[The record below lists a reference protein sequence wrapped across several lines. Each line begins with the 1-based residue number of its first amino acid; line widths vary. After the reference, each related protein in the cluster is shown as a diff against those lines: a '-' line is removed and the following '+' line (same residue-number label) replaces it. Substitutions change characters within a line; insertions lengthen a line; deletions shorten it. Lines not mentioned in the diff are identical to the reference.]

1 MRNNKSKN
9 QECIY
14 NLVNIYD
21 RGFLQKQL
29 TSFSCQLFLQKRFT
43 IDVKQGS
50 NYVSNCIGN
59 NYNINK
65 QPEISRKF

>member
-1 MRNNKSKN
+1 M
-9 QECIY
+9 
-14 NLVNIYD
+14 YD
-21 RGFLQKQL
+21 REFLQKQL
-29 TSFSCQLFLQKRFT
+29 TSFSCQLFLQKHFI
-43 IDVKQGS
+43 IDAKQGS